1 MICYVLSA
9 IVLLHANIFF
19 AQNLPQ
25 SSVLIIATDNDD
37 YATAINDAIKEP
49 FLLTDLTFE
58 SDVPLSTQE
67 FDYLVDL
74 KKGSFVKAADIVRA
88 LYHLIKKNRFET
100 IKLTLNPANSGMQMQ
115 FSLQGFWI
123 FKALKFHGFMFGKEN
138 YRHYYAM
145 EPGERFNEEK
155 HAHSLKGIQEALYQ
169 QGYFNALIH
178 ETIEKNASSKTI
190 AVHISLDRKQRFKI
204 NHVSVAVRTALKN
217 SNSSALAA
225 SIATMVNDE
234 LAGSGYTK
242 SQITDTM
249 QSIKK
254 SLAQQGFFQATV
266 ELDEAI
272 NHAQKKV
279 NLSFTITL
287 HEQKKYTITG
297 NSAFSVQELV
307 DQLLLFGEGA
317 HMLPPSFMSDEL
329 MKWYRTRGFWSVS
342 IDVQENERENNFII
356 KEGSRSV
363 IADVIIITRNGQLD
377 MQSRKFFSSVL
388 KERFAHDDRI
398 QDSIDMLLDS
408 YKDNGY
414 LDISLKKKEFLKKP
428 QEPNGYILAIS
439 LDEGERYYVNSI
451 TIPGYE
457 ELLEKEPFIQA
468 RSLKKVPFTTNI
480 VTDQHAWLV
489 NYFHDQKQ
497 TIETIKPTIKKLGNT
512 VDIVWRIEKSPV
524 AHFGKTIISSTTNLP
539 FPCIMR
545 ELDFNQGDLWDKSK
559 LNSSMMKLKSLE
571 IFDGIYFFPTSYGDL
586 EKTVML
592 SLQDDDPYEVRTRIG
607 FGLQQVSP
615 RLTFG
620 GITYKVGGTFLAK
633 NPFNYGD
640 YFRIN
645 ADVLRSYR
653 MLRVEYVRP
662 WLFNMPIKT
671 IIAGYSNKY
680 QQPGF
685 KKISENLYDVI
696 QQGLQLCFKRNFGGI
711 TSGINVG
718 FEYLETAIGSNETSR
733 LFALE
738 IARAINFDPRLLD
751 RKIPFVQA
759 EPTIVIDRLAP
770 NKLEPSKGTLTVATI
785 KGMFPFGR
793 THGETYFIKFLIDHS
808 IFIPIKS
815 MVLALRFR
823 LGHIFHHHFSNIMP
837 SERFYLGGANSI
849 RSYETDL
856 CPPLGLFVNS
866 CGKSQVVP
874 QGGKTLANCMIE
886 ARIPIYKKL
895 SGVIFQDVGFLSKNF
910 HADFTIKGLLMA
922 TGFGVHYSTPIG
934 PLRFEIG
941 FKGDRDPTHLSYAWF
956 LTFGNAF

>member
-1 MICYVLSA
+1 MIRYVLSA
-9 IVLLHANIFF
+9 ILLLHSSLFF
-19 AQNLPQ
+19 SQSAPQ
-25 SSVLIIATDNDD
+25 SSEIFLSTDNDD
-37 YATAINDAIKEP
+37 YATTIKNAVKEP

-58 SDVPLSTQE
+58 SDVTFSKQE

-74 KKGSFVKAADIVRA
+74 KKGSRIEAADLIRA
-88 LYHLIKKNRFET
+88 VYHLIKKNRFET
-100 IKLTLNPANSGMQMQ
+100 IKIILNPADDGKHLQ
-115 FSLQGFWI
+115 FKLHGFWI
-123 FKALKFHGFMFGKEN
+123 FKSLKFHGFMFGKEN
-138 YRHYYAM
+138 YRHYYAL

-155 HAHSLKGIQEALYQ
+155 HAHSLKAIKEALHE

-178 ETIEKNASSKTI
+178 ETIEKNAAAKTVD
-190 AVHISLDRKQRFKI
+190 VHVSLDRKQRFKI
-204 NHVSVAVRTALKN
+204 SNLTVAVKMALKKT
-217 SNSSALAA
+217 SPTSMAGTIETLL
-225 SIATMVNDE
+225 TQE
-234 LAGSGYTK
+234 LAGVPYTK
-242 SQITDTM
+242 TKINEAM
-249 QSIKK
+249 ESIKK
-254 SLAQQGFFQATV
+254 SLAQQGFFHVAV
-266 ELDEAI
+266 EIDETI
-272 NHAQKKV
+272 RSAQKKV
-279 NLSFTITL
+279 DLAFNVTL
-287 HEQKKYTITG
+287 HEQKKYTLVG
-297 NSAFSVQELV
+297 NTTFSSHELV
-307 DQLLLFGEGA
+307 DQLLLFGEAA

-329 MKWYRTRGFWSVS
+329 LKWYKSRGFWSAA
-342 IDVQENERENNFII
+342 IDAQENDNEYSFTIQ
-356 KEGSRSV
+356 EGPRSF
-363 IADVIIITRNGQLD
+363 IADVIIIKSNGELD
-377 MQSRKFFSSVL
+377 TKSKKIFSNVL
-388 KERFAHDDRI
+388 KERFAHDELI
-398 QDSIDMLLDS
+398 QDAIDMLIDS
-408 YKDNGY
+408 YKDDGY
-414 LDISLKKKEFLKKP
+414 LDVRLKKKEFLKNS
-428 QEPNGYILAIS
+428 QEQNGYILAIS
-439 LDEGERYYVNSI
+439 LDESGRYYINSI

-457 ELLEKEPFIQA
+457 GLLEKDPFIQFRFA
-468 RSLKKVPFTTNI
+468 KKVPFTASLI
-480 VTDQHAWLV
+480 TDHHTWLIH
-489 NYFHDQKQ
+489 YFQRQKLAMD
-497 TIETIKPTIKKLGNT
+497 TIKPMIKKSGNT
-512 VDIVWRIEKSPV
+512 VNIIWRIEKTPLT
-524 AHFGKTIISSTTNLP
+524 HFGKTIISSTTNLP
-539 FPCIMR
+539 FPLIMR
-545 ELDFNQGDLWDKSK
+545 ELDFKQGDVWDKSK

-592 SLQDDDPYEVRTRIG
+592 SLHDDDPYEIRTRIG

-653 MLRVEYVRP
+653 MLRIEYVRP
-662 WLFNMPIKT
+662 WLFNMPVKT

-696 QQGLQLCFKRNFGGI
+696 QQGLQVCFKRNFAGV
-711 TSGINVG
+711 TSGLNVG
-718 FEYLETAIGSNETSR
+718 FEYLETAIGSNEKSR

-751 RKIPFVQA
+751 RKIPFIQA

-770 NKLEPSKGTLTVATI
+770 NKLEPSQGTLTVATI

-793 THGETYFIKFLIDHS
+793 THGETFFIKFLIDHS

-815 MVLALRFR
+815 AVLALRFR
-823 LGHIFHHHFSNIMP
+823 FGHIFHHHFSNIMP

-856 CPPLGLFVNS
+856 CPPLGIFVNS

-895 SGVIFQDVGFLSKNF
+895 SGVIFEDVGFLSKNLR
-910 HADFTIKGLLMA
+910 ADFTIKGLLMA
-922 TGFGVHYSTPIG
+922 TGFGLHFSTPIG